1 MPRLRTGSGI
11 GPNGYVRVRKHCRI
25 LQHLPFLP
33 ASSLPCCIIATRFFF
48 FLTPNFLYTQRIAGR
63 DSDDIYREFSS
74 DVCKLRML
82 HCEVEGGMSEYEI
95 TGCLRAQRELRRT
108 DSTSPWQHS
117 STRQVAVHGAESKP
131 ASGRKQRG
139 RDAGALR
146 SADKESQLYPHGL
159 MLLIL

>member
-1 MPRLRTGSGI
+1 MDTCACASTAAFCNTSHFCLHRLS
-11 GPNGYVRVRKHCRI
+11 HA
-25 LQHLPFLP
+25 
-33 ASSLPCCIIATRFFF
+33 ASLLLDF
-48 FLTPNFLYTQRIAGR
+48 FLTPNFLYTQRLVGR

>member
-1 MPRLRTGSGI
+1 
-11 GPNGYVRVRKHCRI
+11 
-25 LQHLPFLP
+25 
-33 ASSLPCCIIATRFFF
+33 
-48 FLTPNFLYTQRIAGR
+48 
-63 DSDDIYREFSS
+63 
-74 DVCKLRML
+74 
-82 HCEVEGGMSEYEI
+82 MSEYEI

-117 STRQVAVHGAESKP
+117 QVAVHGAESKP

-146 SADKESQLYPHGL
+146 STDKESQLYPHGL